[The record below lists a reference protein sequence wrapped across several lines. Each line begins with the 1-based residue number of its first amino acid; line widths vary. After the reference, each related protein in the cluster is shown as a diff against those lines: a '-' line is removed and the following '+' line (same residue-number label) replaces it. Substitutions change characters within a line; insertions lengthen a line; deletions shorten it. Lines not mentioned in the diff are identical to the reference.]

1 MDPRLEEALQNREE
15 VFITTW
21 DSSGRPGTV
30 PVWFLYDSGKVYI
43 ATEPGTRKVRKLWD
57 NPRVRL
63 TFRDGGT
70 IAVEGTGRICS
81 EVALIRKVAP
91 VLNRKYGGAWGR
103 DVRMVE
109 RLLSAD
115 LVLLEVTFQ

>member
-21 DSSGRPGTV
+21 DSGGRPGTV

-43 ATEPGTRKVRKLWD
+43 ATETNSLKVTKLRG

-63 TFRDGGT
+63 TFRDAGT
-70 IAVEGTGRICS
+70 ISVEGTGRICS
-81 EVALIRKVAP
+81 EVALIRRVTPA
-91 VLNRKYGGAWGR
+91 LNRKYEGAWGW
-103 DVRMVE
+103 DARMVE
-109 RLLSAD
+109 RLLSAE
-115 LVLLEVTFQ
+115 LVLLEVTV